1 MHLVF
6 LEHPD
11 WLGSYSMPRFA
22 AMLREGMQARG
33 HSVASLTATS
43 RVHRLTKG
51 APGGVRKWAGYV
63 DQFVV
68 FPRELKRFARDQP
81 KDTLYVLTDHA
92 LGMWA
97 PVVSELPHVVHCHD
111 FLAINSARGRYPE
124 NPTGFTGRCYQSLI
138 SRGVGKANAFISISE
153 KTRSDLHEAL
163 GRQPRLSM
171 VVYNA
176 LREGYTHLPEPDARG
191 RLAGVLSPADQ
202 RGFFIHVGGNQWY
215 KNRPG
220 VVRLYAQWLR
230 NAEQRLPLWMVGQEP
245 TAELQALADGVAPAG
260 AVRFL
265 PGLDDGQV
273 RAAYSLATMLLYPS
287 LEEGFGW
294 PIAEA
299 MACGA
304 PVLTTDAAPMTEVA
318 GDAAILHRRMRRGE
332 EDAWARD
339 GAGLIHD
346 YLARSIEEKVAIRER
361 GLQRASRFALTATL
375 ANYERCYLEAIADN

>member
-11 WLGSYSMPRFA
+11 WLGSFSMPRFA

-33 HSVASLTATS
+33 HSAQSLTATS
-43 RVHRLTKG
+43 RVHRLTNG

-68 FPRELKRFARDQP
+68 FTRELKRFARHQP

-97 PVVSELPHVVHCHD
+97 PVVADLPHIVHCHD

-124 NPTGFTGRCYQSLI
+124 NRTGFTGRCYQSLI
-138 SRGVGKANAFISISE
+138 RRGMGKANAFISISE
-153 KTRSDLHEAL
+153 KTRADLHEAL
-163 GRQPRLSM
+163 GRQPRFSA

-176 LREGYTHLPEPDARG
+176 LREGYTRLNDSDSRA
-191 RLAGVLSPADQ
+191 RLAGVLTPAD
-202 RGFFIHVGGNQWY
+202 RHGFFLHVGGNQWY

-230 NAEQRLPLWMVGQEP
+230 NAEQQLPLWMVGQGP
-245 TAELQALADGVAPAG
+245 TAELQALADKLTPAG
-260 AVRFL
+260 SVRFL
-265 PGLDDGQV
+265 PDLDDGQV

-299 MACGA
+299 MSCGA
-304 PVLTTDAAPMTEVA
+304 AVLTTDAAPMTEVA
-318 GDAAILHRRMRRGE
+318 GDAAIFHRRLRRGE
-332 EDAWARD
+332 EDVWARD
-339 GAGLIHD
+339 GASLIHD
-346 YLARSIEEKVAIRER
+346 YLACADEEKDAIRER
-361 GLQRASRFALTATL
+361 GYQRASQFALTATM
-375 ANYERCYLEAIADN
+375 ADYEKCYLEAIANA